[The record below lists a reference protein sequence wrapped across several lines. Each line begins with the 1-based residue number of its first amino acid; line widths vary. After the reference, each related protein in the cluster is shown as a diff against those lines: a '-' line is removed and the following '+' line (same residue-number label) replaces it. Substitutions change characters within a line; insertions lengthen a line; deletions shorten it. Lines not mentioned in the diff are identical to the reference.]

1 MNYKKL
7 FICVLIPVLFG
18 SIIGLFV
25 NTDSYDIIIKPVLS
39 PPDWLF
45 SIIWTVLYVL
55 MGISSYF
62 IYRDDGFDSE
72 TFGVYKLQLFVNLMW
87 PIIFFLFKFY
97 LVSFVWIL
105 ILDVLVIYMII
116 KFYKV
121 NKIASYLQIP
131 YFLWILFASYLS
143 FGVYLLN

>member
-18 SIIGLFV
+18 SIIGLFA

-72 TFGVYKLQLFVNLMW
+72 AFGVYKLQLFVNLMW

-97 LVSFVWIL
+97 LW
-105 ILDVLVIYMII
+105 
-116 KFYKV
+116 FYFSGF
-121 NKIASYLQIP
+121 I
-131 YFLWILFASYLS
+131 
-143 FGVYLLN
+143 